1 MIDGTFSNNGFF
13 IKADTEIDDMWG
25 FYAREWTTSG
35 QRPKLVVVVNLYELS
50 NSGALAFVGT
60 VTKTASKILTGAIT
74 FVGTIA
80 RTFIFVR
87 TILTGAL
94 TFAGSLTRRIAKVLS
109 GAITF
114 IGGLVRRR
122 VIPVDIVLV
131 AAPSVGVVVD
141 GAPADDVTVDIDPT
155 YGVVLS

>member
-1 MIDGTFSNNGFF
+1 MPTYRAFQGGGTSFQSNAFQATG
-13 IKADTEIDDMWG
+13 
-25 FYAREWTTSG
+25 
-35 QRPKLVVVVNLYELS
+35 LS
-50 NSGALAFVGT
+50 TVSVSGALTFVGVIVKSIT
-60 VTKTASKILTGAIT
+60 LPLLSGAIT
-74 FVGTIA
+74 FVGVLVR
-80 RTFIFVR
+80 RTNR
-87 TILTGAL
+87 PLSGAL

-114 IGGLVRRR
+114 LGGLIGRR
-122 VIPVDIVLV
+122 VVPVDIVLV